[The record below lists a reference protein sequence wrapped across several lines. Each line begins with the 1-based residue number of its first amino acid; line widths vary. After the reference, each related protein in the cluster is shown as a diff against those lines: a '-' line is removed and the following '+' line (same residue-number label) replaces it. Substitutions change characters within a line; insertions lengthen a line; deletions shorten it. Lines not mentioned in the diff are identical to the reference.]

1 MAEVN
6 AERANLTRGEI
17 QAQGRELLPIYR
29 SAITVLSWGFRI
41 GASILG
47 LGLLVAVIRQESIRK
62 TAEAYPDILP
72 SVFDG
77 EASGI
82 ISLAIIV
89 LVATPVVTV
98 LTVATGFFR
107 IGDRRFGLLSLF
119 VLGVLGVSIS
129 LSLFR

>member
-1 MAEVN
+1 MAEVTVK
-6 AERANLTRGEI
+6 RANLSPGEI
-17 QAQGRELLPIYR
+17 QAQGRELLPIYQ

-41 GASILG
+41 GAATLG
-47 LGLLVAVIRQESIRK
+47 IGLLVAIIRQESIR
-62 TAEAYPDILP
+62 TNAEAYPDILP

-82 ISLAIIV
+82 ISLAIVV

-98 LTVATGFFR
+98 LMVATGFFR
-107 IGDRRFGLLSLF
+107 IGDRRFGLLSLI
-119 VLGVLGVSIS
+119 VLAVLGVSIS

>member
-1 MAEVN
+1 MAEVSVKQ
-6 AERANLTRGEI
+6 ANLSPDEI
-17 QAQGRELLPIYR
+17 QSRGRELLPIYR
-29 SAITVLSWGFRI
+29 AAITVLTWGFRI
-41 GASILG
+41 GAAILG
-47 LGLLVAVIRQESIRK
+47 VGLFVAIIRQESLRRN
-62 TAEAYPDILP
+62 AESYPDILP

-98 LTVATGFFR
+98 LRVGIGFFR
-107 IGDRRFGLLSLF
+107 IGDRRFGLLSLI